1 MGSPIPVPEAIA
13 ARCTQDALQFN
24 PALGAGEDVFEA
36 MVRRMD
42 QIDRG
47 WRC

>member
-13 ARCTQDALQFN
+13 ARCTHDALQFN
-24 PALGAGEDVFEA
+24 PSLGAGEDVFEA

-42 QIDRG
+42 VIDPS
-47 WRC
+47 WRR